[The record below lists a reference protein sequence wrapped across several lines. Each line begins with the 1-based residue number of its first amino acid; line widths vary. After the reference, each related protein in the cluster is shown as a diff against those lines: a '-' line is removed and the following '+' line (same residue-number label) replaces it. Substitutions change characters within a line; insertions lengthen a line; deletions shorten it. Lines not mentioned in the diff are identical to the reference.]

1 VSDETRTTVEIL
13 RAARHRIESPRRWC
27 RRTYALTG
35 NNRHVHPTSPKA
47 RKWCALGALDAECWG
62 RSFDMAIVYLS
73 KAVPLVS
80 DLVLVSTVNDRRGHA
95 AVLAVYDEAIRLAEE
110 APGPAGVAGG

>member
-1 VSDETRTTVEIL
+1 MVRPRGTR
-13 RAARHRIESPRRWC
+13 RRM
-27 RRTYALTG
+27 
-35 NNRHVHPTSPKA
+35 
-47 RKWCALGALDAECWG
+47 LGAV
-62 RSFDMAIVYLS
+62 DMAIVYLS